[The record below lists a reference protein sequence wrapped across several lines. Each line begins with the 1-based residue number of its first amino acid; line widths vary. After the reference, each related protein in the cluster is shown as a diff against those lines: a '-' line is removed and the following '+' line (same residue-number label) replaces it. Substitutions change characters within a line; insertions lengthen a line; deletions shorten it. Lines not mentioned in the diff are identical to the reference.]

1 MNAILQREL
10 VVFDNTNEIYKAI
23 DTSGLLS
30 RSQKGILKYIVSFDL
45 ERGVAASTIMDSMKV
60 SKQAVNFSLQQL
72 MKRNFLTRYKD
83 KVFVYKIN
91 RNKLSELIEDYRT
104 KQKLKMS

>member
-1 MNAILQREL
+1 MNTISQREL
-10 VVFDNTNEIYKAI
+10 MNFENQNEIYKAI

-30 RSQKGILKYIVSFDL
+30 KSQKNILKYIVSFDL
-45 ERGVAASTIMDSMKV
+45 ERGVAALNIMDSMKV
-60 SKQAVNFSLQQL
+60 SKQAINFSLQQL

-91 RNKLSELIEDYRT
+91 RNKLSELIEDYRIR
-104 KQKLKMS
+104 QKLK